1 MSSEHH
7 AAHISLISRRDL
19 GFGTIVWVRHMEHAA
34 ARSSLAPP
42 SNTLQR
48 DSDVDRQ
55 SDSPLHRLTT
65 ERSLP
70 GFAPAEMVAP
80 GQQPQQGVCGFLGQ
94 GGSLPMQGQ
103 FMGSSGQYDAS
114 YQTQHAYSP
123 PGMISPQHTDLPPPR
138 GGQISP
144 NGQHWGGVPTGGTH
158 ACEACGYGY
167 DASGYRTSPSAYH
180 PLDPS
185 GWGFPPSSCATQTQ
199 GGGAREPVA
208 GAAGSPRSPPPPFDL
223 REIEAMH
230 ELTEQMRQH
239 GGDDP
244 QGLLLLQGMLANVIM
259 REQRAQ
265 VRSAQAS
272 MAGSSQ
278 PR

>member
-1 MSSEHH
+1 MCSIGVRRTLCS
-7 AAHISLISRRDL
+7 AISLISRRDL

-123 PGMISPQHTDLPPPR
+123 PGMVSPQHTDLPPPR
-138 GGQISP
+138 GRQISP
-144 NGQHWGGVPTGGTH
+144 NGQHWGGGTN
-158 ACEACGYGY
+158 
-167 DASGYRTSPSAYH
+167 
-180 PLDPS
+180 
-185 GWGFPPSSCATQTQ
+185 W
-199 GGGAREPVA
+199 GGARMRGMRIRRKRLRAVRPVIPFGISSSRSLRLGLPA
-208 GAAGSPRSPPPPFDL
+208 ELLRNADARGGSTRACCRGCWITKITAATL
-223 REIEAMH
+223 RPARDRGDARTDRADEAA
-230 ELTEQMRQH
+230 R
-239 GGDDP
+239 
-244 QGLLLLQGMLANVIM
+244 
-259 REQRAQ
+259 RR
-265 VRSAQAS
+265 
-272 MAGSSQ
+272 
-278 PR
+278 